1 MNGPMAFLFQCMVRL
16 LMVMTV
22 LPIHEFAHGWVAYKL
37 GDPTAKNQGRLTM
50 NPIRHLDPIGSLA
63 LILTGFGWARP
74 VPINPFYFKNRK
86 AGMAITAAAG
96 PIANLLIAYLGY
108 LILKILRYFPL
119 QNTVVYLIYFA
130 LNIIVSVSITL
141 AVFNLI
147 PIPPLDGSRI
157 LSYFLPERIYF
168 QIMQYERYIALV
180 LFLLLFTGVLSGPI
194 QWISSF
200 FLRLFDGLT
209 GYVDLIARLIG
220 VGR

>member
-1 MNGPMAFLFQCMVRL
+1 MNRSMTFLFQCMVRL

-119 QNTVVYLIYFA
+119 QNTAVYLVYFA
-130 LNIIVSVSITL
+130 LNIIVSVSVTL

-168 QIMQYERYIALV
+168 QIMQYERYIALI

-220 VGR
+220 VG